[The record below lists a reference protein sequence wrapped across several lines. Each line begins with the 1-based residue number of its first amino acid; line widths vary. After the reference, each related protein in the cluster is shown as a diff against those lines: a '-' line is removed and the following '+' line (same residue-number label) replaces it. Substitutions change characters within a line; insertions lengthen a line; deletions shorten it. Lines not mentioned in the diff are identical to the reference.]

1 VNLMMARVVHQPQI
15 GKVIRAPVFLRNHMV
30 HMKGLAIIQV
40 VVTDG
45 ALNLLSLGQLPS
57 TTGCHVR
64 FRPSLSPI
72 VL

>member
-1 VNLMMARVVHQPQI
+1 VNLTVARVVNQPQI
-15 GKVIRAPVFLRNHMV
+15 DQVIRAPVFLRNHMV
-30 HMKGLAIIQV
+30 HMKVLAIIQV

-45 ALNLLSLGQLPS
+45 ALTLLSLGQLSSP
-57 TTGCHVR
+57 TGRHVR